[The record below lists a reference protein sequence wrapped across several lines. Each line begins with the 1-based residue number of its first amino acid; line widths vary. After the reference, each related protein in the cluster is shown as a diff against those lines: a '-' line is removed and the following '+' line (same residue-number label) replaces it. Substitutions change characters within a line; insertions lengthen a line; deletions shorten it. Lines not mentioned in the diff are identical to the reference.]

1 MTGVLITLIS
11 PKTRQLETRIS
22 PANRIYFLLNIRI
35 DIAIAK
41 KKKKPWS
48 LQLNSYAAEFCLS
61 KEMFIDRKQNSGT
74 NSESNCLLVSSMQTE
89 MQLVLSGQAENNTEK
104 VSDFGVPFP
113 ICFPKEA
120 RYCWMTGMSESSQ
133 DRHRFI

>member
-35 DIAIAK
+35 EIAIA
-41 KKKKPWS
+41 KKKPWS

-61 KEMFIDRKQNSGT
+61 KEKFIDRKQNPRT
-74 NSESNCLLVSSMQTE
+74 NSESNCLLVPSMQTE

-104 VSDFGVPFP
+104 VSDFGVRFP

>member
-61 KEMFIDRKQNSGT
+61 KEMFIDRKQNSRT
-74 NSESNCLLVSSMQTE
+74 NSESNCLLESSMQTE

>member
-1 MTGVLITLIS
+1 
-11 PKTRQLETRIS
+11 
-22 PANRIYFLLNIRI
+22 
-35 DIAIAK
+35 
-41 KKKKPWS
+41 
-48 LQLNSYAAEFCLS
+48 
-61 KEMFIDRKQNSGT
+61 MFIDRKQNSRT

-113 ICFPKEA
+113 VCFPKEA